1 MTTCSLIWLH
11 QLPIPFFP
19 PLSLGKVAKE
29 PENKVGQPQGP
40 AQGFGKLERKPDSLL
55 TVWQENRFRVYP
67 CGGREGSRSS
77 SSHPPPHLV
86 GLREGLFP
94 FTPWH
99 HPPLSSQGSPPR
111 RAALASLARSDVSW
125 HLVPG
130 EPCLWGLGARSLGG
144 GWKAA
149 PWIWKLLD
157 TLCVASRGQE
167 SPMESAPT
175 LPLGKGKGL
184 VFGGGVSF

>member
-77 SSHPPPHLV
+77 SSHPPPPCWAA
-86 GLREGLFP
+86 G
-94 FTPWH
+94 
-99 HPPLSSQGSPPR
+99 
-111 RAALASLARSDVSW
+111 RALPVYSLAPPTSVLSGIPSPQSS
-125 HLVPG
+125 PG
-130 EPCLWGLGARSLGG
+130 
-144 GWKAA
+144 
-149 PWIWKLLD
+149 I
-157 TLCVASRGQE
+157 
-167 SPMESAPT
+167 
-175 LPLGKGKGL
+175 LGKI
-184 VFGGGVSF
+184 